1 MAPKR
6 KSTPIQNPL
15 HSESSSSDPSVPSL
29 HVQFCDK
36 KAYQDF
42 SENFSKCD
50 IHPKHHVI
58 LSNFADT
65 SLPDVIHTWGWE
77 SLCKIPL
84 RCPTVFIQEFYSN
97 MHGIDTSVPKFV
109 TTFWGTHI
117 VVTPDLISEILHVSR
132 VEYPDYPRCQCLRTV
147 SKDALQSHFYKTPSI
162 WGKSQNTTCSGFAK
176 GPRFLNM
183 VMTFVLTPLSHYNFI
198 TEPLAWFLL
207 SLLEDLSIDFPSHF
221 ILSLIDV
228 YRDTATGDKLIF
240 PSAITQIL
248 HHFSILDSP
257 FYTTM
262 GAISV
267 AFVRRS
273 EAQLRQKW
281 PWTETTDSSAPTIPS
296 TFASSSASGV
306 SLKAIMAQL

>member
-1 MAPKR
+1 
-6 KSTPIQNPL
+6 
-15 HSESSSSDPSVPSL
+15 
-29 HVQFCDK
+29 
-36 KAYQDF
+36 
-42 SENFSKCD
+42 
-50 IHPKHHVI
+50 
-58 LSNFADT
+58 
-65 SLPDVIHTWGWE
+65 
-77 SLCKIPL
+77 
-84 RCPTVFIQEFYSN
+84 
-97 MHGIDTSVPKFV
+97 
-109 TTFWGTHI
+109 
-117 VVTPDLISEILHVSR
+117 
-132 VEYPDYPRCQCLRTV
+132 
-147 SKDALQSHFYKTPSI
+147 
-162 WGKSQNTTCSGFAK
+162 
-176 GPRFLNM
+176 M

-198 TEPLAWFLL
+198 TEPLARFLL

-228 YRDTATGDKLIF
+228 YRDTVTGDKLIF

-306 SLKAIMAQL
+306 TLKAIMAQL